1 MRKIIYH
8 VATTLDHFIA
18 HEDHSIDGF
27 LPEGEHVTDYIAQ
40 LQQYDTVIMGKR
52 TYTFGYQYGMKPGD
66 APYPHMMHYI
76 FSKTLQFDT
85 EVINEKVNII
95 RGQEIEFLQQ
105 LKQGEGT
112 DIYCCG
118 GAAFAAFLLDNQLI
132 DQLIIKLNP
141 VLFGRGIPL
150 FADSTHFKTLPL
162 TLLDSKT
169 YSNGVLLL
177 TYQLD
182 YPK

>member
-8 VATTLDHFIA
+8 VATTLDNFIA

-27 LPEGEHVTDYIAQ
+27 LPEGEHVTDYITQ
-40 LQQYDTVIMGKR
+40 LQQYDTVIMGKG
-52 TYTFGYQYGMKPGD
+52 TYEFGYQYGMKPGD

-76 FSKTLQFDT
+76 FSKTLQF
-85 EVINEKVNII
+85 ESNEKVKII
-95 RGQEIEFLQQ
+95 RDQEIEFLQQ
-105 LKQGEGT
+105 LKQTEGT

-118 GAAFAAFLLDNQLI
+118 GAAFASFLLENQLL
-132 DQLIIKLNP
+132 DKLIIKLNP

-150 FADSTHFKTLPL
+150 FANSETFKTLPL

-169 YSNGVLLL
+169 YSSGVVLL
-177 TYQLD
+177 TYKLN
-182 YPK
+182 YS